1 MLDEQYVLVQ
11 SFRMIHNS
19 LSIPANSN
27 LRLRNV
33 GRRVARA
40 RQYVINIRFI
50 INKIKANLLLVI
62 ILIISLKYDYTI
74 QI

>member
-1 MLDEQYVLVQ
+1 
-11 SFRMIHNS
+11 MIHNS

-50 INKIKANLLLVI
+50 IYKINDKFLFVK
-62 ILIISLKYDYTI
+62 ILFISLKYDYTI